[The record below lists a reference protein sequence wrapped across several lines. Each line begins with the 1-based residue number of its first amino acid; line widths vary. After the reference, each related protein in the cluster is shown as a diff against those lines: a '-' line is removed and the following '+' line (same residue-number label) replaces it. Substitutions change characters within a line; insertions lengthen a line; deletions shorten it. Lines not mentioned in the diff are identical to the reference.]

1 MMNFRYSV
9 YGRIRVRL
17 TGVLH
22 IGGEP
27 EDDAVTEKDAA
38 ALARDGEGRYIIP
51 ASGLAGVVRH
61 FLEERES
68 ETGEQQNDVDRML
81 AFFGGSEAGE
91 NRIYFYDGICENVML
106 ERRAGSRM
114 DHAMGT
120 AQEGGL
126 HAKVCLAPG
135 MTTVLPLQIFAE
147 DEEKR
152 ETAVKLIQEIA
163 GALDSGRIK
172 LGAGTA
178 NGAGTF
184 RVQKIS
190 YRSLDLQDRH
200 DLDRYLEGLDDLL
213 TGQGEGWKELTWEK
227 VPEPDQFILTVDAPE
242 GILVKNYSQ
251 TDIADAVNVSFC
263 IADDADTLHYYI
275 PGTSFKGVLRTG
287 AEKIW
292 STLHLP
298 AEDLEQ
304 IFGSA
309 PDSQNNRQKSHIY
322 VRDTDLWGYRQ
333 QKRMPAPTNISRE
346 IEEAA
351 FAIFQRLYRWE
362 KPIRSIGISVGDLK
376 QEGQPRQLSLF
387 LNEQY
392 RERQMRADRMV
403 TMIRSRYGYAAV
415 QRGIMHEDRYLSSLN
430 ATAEDHMIHPHSY
443 LEHGNRSGCETVL
456 CAENS

>member
-135 MTTVLPLQIFAE
+135 MTTVLPLQFFAE

-322 VRDTDLWGYRQ
+322 VRDTEI
-333 QKRMPAPTNISRE
+333 PEPTPYIYNRIRVNRWLGGVMTGAKMNEQIIYPSEKHPMSFCAAVAERLPDRLAK
-346 IEEAA
+346 EAEA
-351 FAIFQRLYRWE
+351 VLFLLLRDIGTGRLTLGSE
-362 KPIRSIGISVGDLK
+362 SSIGLG
-376 QEGQPRQLSLF
+376 RC
-387 LNEQY
+387 
-392 RERQMRADRMV
+392 
-403 TMIRSRYGYAAV
+403 
-415 QRGIMHEDRYLSSLN
+415 RGIRLQWNGRMMEFRNGCISCDESTEKELQGLLASLQSQ
-430 ATAEDHMIHPHSY
+430 EES
-443 LEHGNRSGCETVL
+443 V
-456 CAENS
+456 